1 MERNGMKTRRK
12 LKTVTCG
19 GNFMKYIILFLVS
32 CLIFSI
38 YTIQTENEGKNVFS
52 MLKSF
57 EYKVNKFLRDYGK
70 DLDDDYEEMWKEKIV
85 ITKKAVDTFRRESEA
100 MKEAEEREK
109 LKERAETSACK
120 EAEEKE
126 KLEERAEVTKE
137 NN

>member
-1 MERNGMKTRRK
+1 
-12 LKTVTCG
+12 
-19 GNFMKYIILFLVS
+19 
-32 CLIFSI
+32 
-38 YTIQTENEGKNVFS
+38 

-85 ITKKAVDTFRRESEA
+85 ITKKAVEKYRRESEA

-109 LKERAETSACK
+109 LKERAETSARK

-126 KLEERAEVTKE
+126 RLEERAESSAGKE
-137 NN
+137 AEEKEQALNLCISAIDLNKIAQI